1 MYTLLISIPDSN
13 MTDSQAKNGATQSNP
28 PLAYSAEEWSKIET
42 VLLDMDGTLL
52 DLHFDNYFWLQ
63 FMPIKYAEL
72 FGIENEEA
80 HKVLKQASEETL
92 GTLNWYCLDYWSERL
107 NMPVA
112 ALKQDIDEKIQ
123 YRPYV
128 KDFLEML
135 KQQGKRAV
143 IVTNAHRDS
152 VNLKMANTGLDQ
164 LVDRIISSHDYQ
176 EPKESQA
183 FWQHLQQDEPFDLEN
198 TLLIDDSQAVLASA
212 KKWGFKHLLTIFHP
226 DSQKAPN
233 TDSEHPGIHHFNELL
248 HEERLDDQEL
258 EKDDKK

>member
-1 MYTLLISIPDSN
+1 
-13 MTDSQAKNGATQSNP
+13 MTDSQKSNSAP
-28 PLAYSAEEWSKIET
+28 YSAEQWQQITT

-63 FMPIKYAEL
+63 FLPLKYAEQ
-72 FGIENEEA
+72 FGVSNEEG
-80 HKVLKQASEETL
+80 HRVLTQAAEETH

-112 ALKQDIDEKIQ
+112 ALKQDIVDKIQ

-128 KDFLEML
+128 KDFLAML
-135 KQQGKRAV
+135 KQQGKRTV

-152 VNLKMANTGLDQ
+152 VDLKMANTGLDQ

-183 FWQHLQQDEPFDLEN
+183 FWQHLQKDEAFDVAT
-198 TLLIDDSQAVLASA
+198 TLLIDDSQAVLKSA
-212 KKWGFKHLLTIFHP
+212 QTWGFKHLLTIFHP
-226 DSQKAPN
+226 DSKKAPN
-233 TDSEHPGIHHFNELL
+233 TDSEHPGIHHFDELMPAQDDSN
-248 HEERLDDQEL
+248 HE
-258 EKDDKK
+258 

>member
-1 MYTLLISIPDSN
+1 
-13 MTDSQAKNGATQSNP
+13 MTDTQQQN
-28 PLAYSAEEWSKIET
+28 LASEKAPVIVQKAFTEQQWNNIHT

-63 FMPIKYAEL
+63 FMPMKYAEL
-72 FGIENEEA
+72 FGVDSEEA
-80 HKVLKQASEETL
+80 HQVLKQASSETQ

-107 NMPVA
+107 CMPVA
-112 ALKQDIDEKIQ
+112 ELKQDIVEKIQ
-123 YRPYV
+123 YRPHV

-135 KQQGKRAV
+135 KQQGKRAI

-152 VNLKMANTGLDQ
+152 VNLKMAKTGLDK

-183 FWQHLQQDEPFDLEN
+183 FWQHLQQDEPFDIEN
-198 TLLIDDSQAVLASA
+198 TLLIDDSQAVLKSA
-212 KKWGFKHLLTIFHP
+212 EKWGFKHLLTVFHP

-233 TDSEHPGIHHFNELL
+233 TDSEHPGIHHFDELL
-248 HEERLDDQEL
+248 I
-258 EKDDKK
+258 KKKCNYSDHSN

>member
-1 MYTLLISIPDSN
+1 
-13 MTDSQAKNGATQSNP
+13 MTDTQQQNIVPEIVSEVVPKMSPKAFTEQQWNN
-28 PLAYSAEEWSKIET
+28 IHT

-63 FMPIKYAEL
+63 FMPMKYAEL
-72 FGIENEEA
+72 FGVDNEKA
-80 HKVLKQASEETL
+80 HQILKQASCETQ

-107 NMPVA
+107 SMPVA
-112 ALKQDIDEKIQ
+112 ELKKDIVEKIQ
-123 YRPYV
+123 YRPHV

-152 VNLKMANTGLDQ
+152 VDLKMAKTGLDK

-183 FWQHLQQDEPFDLEN
+183 FWQHLQQDEPFDLAT
-198 TLLIDDSQAVLASA
+198 TLLIDDSQAVLKSA
-212 KKWGFKHLLTIFHP
+212 EMWGFKHLLTIFHP

-233 TDSEHPGIHHFNELL
+233 TDSEHPGIHHFDELL
-248 HEERLDDQEL
+248 IK
-258 EKDDKK
+258 KDL

>member
-1 MYTLLISIPDSN
+1 
-13 MTDSQAKNGATQSNP
+13 MTDSQTQTS
-28 PLAYSAEEWSKIET
+28 AYKTPTIQTYTAEQWSKIDT

-63 FMPIKYAEL
+63 FMPSKYAEL
-72 FGIENEEA
+72 HGIEHEAA
-80 HKVLKQASEETL
+80 HKVLKQASDDTI

-112 ALKQDIDEKIQ
+112 ALKQDIVEKIQ

-128 KDFLEML
+128 KDFLAML
-135 KQQGKRAV
+135 KQQGKKAV

-152 VNLKMANTGLDQ
+152 VNLKMTKTGLDK

-183 FWQHLQQDEPFDLEN
+183 FWQHLQHDEPFNIET

-212 KKWGFKHLLTIFHP
+212 RKWGFKHLLTIFHP
-226 DSQKAPN
+226 DSQKEPN
-233 TDSEHPGIHHFNELL
+233 TNSEHPGIHHFDELL
-248 HEERLDDQEL
+248 YEQERHKGDEQ
-258 EKDDKK
+258 

>member
-1 MYTLLISIPDSN
+1 MQTHLISIPDST
-13 MTDSQAKNGATQSNP
+13 MTDNQAPNSAEKPS
-28 PLAYSAEEWSKIET
+28 PLQAYSAEEWSKITT

-63 FMPIKYAEL
+63 FMPSKYSEL
-72 FGIENEEA
+72 FGVDSEEA
-80 HKVLKQASEETL
+80 HQILKQASEETQ

-107 NMPVA
+107 SMPVA
-112 ALKQDIDEKIQ
+112 ALKQDIVEKIQ

-152 VNLKMANTGLDQ
+152 VNLKMEQTGLDQ
-164 LVDRIISSHDYQ
+164 LVDRIISSHDFQ
-176 EPKESQA
+176 EPKESQK
-183 FWQHLQQDEPFDLEN
+183 FWQHLQQDEPFDIAT
-198 TLLIDDSQAVLASA
+198 TLLIDDSQAVLKSA
-212 KKWGFKHLLTIFHP
+212 QKWGFKHLLTIFHP

-233 TDSEHPGIHHFNELL
+233 TDSEHPGIHHFDELM
-248 HEERLDDQEL
+248 H
-258 EKDDKK
+258 KDDTK

>member
-1 MYTLLISIPDSN
+1 
-13 MTDSQAKNGATQSNP
+13 MTDSQASNSVKISLP
-28 PLAYSAEEWSKIET
+28 QQVFTAEEWSKIET

-52 DLHFDNYFWLQ
+52 DLHFDNYFWLN
-63 FMPIKYAEL
+63 FMPTKYAEMHS
-72 FGIENEEA
+72 IDPEEA
-80 HKVLKQASEETL
+80 HQVLKQASDETY

-112 ALKQDIDEKIQ
+112 ELKQDIIEKIQ
-123 YRPYV
+123 YRPHV

-135 KQQGKRAV
+135 KQQGKRAI

-152 VNLKMANTGLDQ
+152 VNLKMARTGLDK

-183 FWQHLQQDEPFDLEN
+183 FWQHLQQDEPFDIN
-198 TLLIDDSQAVLASA
+198 STLLIDDSQAVLKSA
-212 KKWGFKHLLTIFHP
+212 QKWGFKHLLTIYHP

-233 TDSEHPGIHHFNELL
+233 TDSEHPGIHHFDELL
-248 HEERLDDQEL
+248 NNNPHK
-258 EKDDKK
+258 KDDR

>member
-1 MYTLLISIPDSN
+1 MQTHLISIPDSN
-13 MTDSQAKNGATQSNP
+13 MTDSQARNSTKKSIPHQ
-28 PLAYSAEEWSKIET
+28 AYSTEEWSKIKT

-63 FMPIKYAEL
+63 HMPIKYAEQY
-72 FGIENEEA
+72 GVEDKEA
-80 HKVLKQASEETL
+80 HQVLKQASKETQ

-107 NMPVA
+107 SMPVA
-112 ALKQDIDEKIQ
+112 ALKQDIVEKIQ
-123 YRPYV
+123 YRPHV
-128 KDFLEML
+128 KDFLAML

-152 VNLKMANTGLDQ
+152 VNLKMAETGLDQ

-183 FWQHLQQDEPFDLEN
+183 FWQHLQQDEPFDIE
-198 TLLIDDSQAVLASA
+198 TSLLIDDSQAVLKSA

-233 TDSEHPGIHHFNELL
+233 TDSEHPGIHHFDELMPKQG
-248 HEERLDDQEL
+248 DAKQE
-258 EKDDKK
+258 

>member
-1 MYTLLISIPDSN
+1 
-13 MTDSQAKNGATQSNP
+13 MTDSYTHNTAEQSNNNQ
-28 PLAYSAEEWSKIET
+28 AYTIEQWSKIET

-52 DLHFDNYFWLQ
+52 DLHFDNHFWLQ
-63 FMPIKYAEL
+63 FMPEKYAEL
-72 FGIENEEA
+72 FGIEREEA
-80 HKVLKQASEETL
+80 NRVLKQASDETF

-112 ALKQDIDEKIQ
+112 ELKHDIVEKIQ
-123 YRPYV
+123 YRPHV

-152 VNLKMANTGLDQ
+152 VNLKMSRTGLDQ

-183 FWQHLQQDEPFDLEN
+183 FWQHLQQDEPFNLET
-198 TLLIDDSQAVLASA
+198 TLLIDDSQAVLNSA
-212 KKWGFKHLLTIFHP
+212 RKWGFLHLLTIFHP
-226 DSQKAPN
+226 DSKKAPN
-233 TDSEHPGIHHFNELL
+233 TDSEHLGIHHFDELIY
-248 HEERLDDQEL
+248 
-258 EKDDKK
+258 KDGA

>member
-1 MYTLLISIPDSN
+1 
-13 MTDSQAKNGATQSNP
+13 MTDSHLHNTAEQSNNNQ
-28 PLAYSAEEWSKIET
+28 AYTAEQWSKIET

-63 FMPIKYAEL
+63 FMPEKYAEL
-72 FGIENEEA
+72 FGIAREEA
-80 HKVLKQASEETL
+80 NRVLKQASDETS

-112 ALKQDIDEKIQ
+112 ELKHDIVEKIQ
-123 YRPYV
+123 YRPHV

-135 KQQGKRAV
+135 KQQGKRTV

-152 VNLKMANTGLDQ
+152 VNLKMSKTGLDQ

-183 FWQHLQQDEPFDLEN
+183 FWQHLQQDEPFNLES
-198 TLLIDDSQAVLASA
+198 TLLIDDSQAVLNSA
-212 KKWGFKHLLTIFHP
+212 KKWGFQHLLTIFHP

-233 TDSEHPGIHHFNELL
+233 TDSEHMGIHHFDELFY
-248 HEERLDDQEL
+248 
-258 EKDDKK
+258 KDDR

>member
-1 MYTLLISIPDSN
+1 MKTHLISIPDSN
-13 MTDSQAKNGATQSNP
+13 MTDSQAPNSAEKAS
-28 PLAYSAEEWSKIET
+28 PLQAYSEEEWSKITT

-63 FMPIKYAEL
+63 FMPSKYSEL
-72 FGIENEEA
+72 FGVDSEEA
-80 HKVLKQASEETL
+80 HQILKQASEEIQ

-107 NMPVA
+107 SMPVA
-112 ALKQDIDEKIQ
+112 ALKQDIVEKIQ

-128 KDFLEML
+128 KNFLEML

-152 VNLKMANTGLDQ
+152 VNLKMEQTGLDQ

-176 EPKESQA
+176 EPKESQK
-183 FWQHLQQDEPFDLEN
+183 FWQHLQQDEPFDIAT
-198 TLLIDDSQAVLASA
+198 TLLIDDSQAVLKSA
-212 KKWGFKHLLTIFHP
+212 QKWGFKHLLTIFHP

-233 TDSEHPGIHHFNELL
+233 TDSEHPGIHHFDELL
-248 HEERLDDQEL
+248 HQEVPS
-258 EKDDKK
+258 KTDPFK

>member
-1 MYTLLISIPDSN
+1 
-13 MTDSQAKNGATQSNP
+13 MTDSHTTNTSLSHQP
-28 PLAYSAEEWSKIET
+28 YSTEQWSQIDT

-52 DLHFDNYFWLQ
+52 DLHFDNYFWLR
-63 FMPIKYAEL
+63 FMPEKYAEMY
-72 FGIENEEA
+72 GIDHSEA
-80 HKVLKQASEETL
+80 HQVLKQASDETY

-107 NMPVA
+107 SMPVA
-112 ALKQDIDEKIQ
+112 ELKQDIIEKIQ
-123 YRPYV
+123 YRPHV

-152 VNLKMANTGLDQ
+152 VNLKMARTGLDQ

-183 FWQHLQQDEPFDLEN
+183 FWQHLQQDEPFDIDR
-198 TLLIDDSQAVLASA
+198 TLLIDDSQAVLKSA
-212 KKWGFKHLLTIFHP
+212 EKWGFKHLLTIFHP

-233 TDSEHPGIHHFNELL
+233 TNSEHPGIHHFDQLL
-248 HEERLDDQEL
+248 QEESLL
-258 EKDDKK
+258 KKD